1 MSKLDSIQKL
11 LTNDLTRGRMP
22 FPDKLVTV
30 PGDKEYPFRIASLEC
45 FQQWTISGIV
55 GGREPSHYSNS
66 PGLWNPYFQALDR
79 PGVFFAFDLPESS
92 SLAKFLEA
100 LLDVSGF
107 VELTV
112 TDPYKEEAF
121 RTLKTLGRSVCFSE
135 QAEVLELVNHVISA
149 GDTVRGLNTDGIGMI
164 RALSTRISLQGKT
177 AVILGAG
184 GSAASIAYELIRL
197 GMTIFILNR
206 TESRAE
212 ALAGRL
218 KAVFPKADVAGGG
231 FDALPDL
238 LPRADLCVNAVAL
251 GCPLNAVQARSLA
264 DGVVLAE
271 TKYGSKA
278 ELKDLADRRGAIYV
292 GGNEMLFH
300 QFVAAADVV
309 YPVLDVSAPDHRRAV
324 ESVRSMNAT
333 IFSGEG

>member
-45 FQQWTISGIV
+45 FQQWNISGIV

-79 PGVFFAFDLPESS
+79 EGIFFTFDLPESS
-92 SLAKFLEA
+92 SFVEFLDA
-100 LLDVSGF
+100 LLDVSSF

-112 TDPYKEEAF
+112 TDPYKKEAF
-121 RTLKTLGRSVCFSE
+121 RALKTLGRSVCFSE
-135 QAEVLELVNHVISA
+135 QAAVLELVNHVISDR
-149 GDTVRGLNTDGIGMI
+149 DTVRGLNTDGIGMI

-184 GSAASIAYELIRL
+184 GSAASVAYELIRL
-197 GMTIFILNR
+197 GITIFILNR

-212 ALAGRL
+212 ALAERL
-218 KAVFPKADVAGGG
+218 NAVFPRADVVGGG

-238 LPRADLCVNAVAL
+238 LPRADLCVNAVAR
-251 GCPLNAVQARSLA
+251 GCPLKPVHTQSLSA
-264 DGVVLAE
+264 GVVLAE

-278 ELKDLADRRGAIYV
+278 ELKELSDRLGAIYV
-292 GGNEMLFH
+292 DGNEMLFH

-309 YPVLDVSAPDHRRAV
+309 YTVLDVSAVEYRRAV
-324 ESVRSMNAT
+324 ESVRLMST
-333 IFSGEG
+333 TFLSGGG